1 MFMCTKP
8 YKLLL
13 LLTGIVFAGGDSVS
27 AQSVT
32 LYTPYTKIAVPPGE
46 SIDYSIDIINN
57 GSRVRDAEIS
67 ISGLPEGWEY
77 DLKSGGWSVG
87 QLSVLPDGK
96 QSLSLTVDVP
106 LKVDK
111 GSYSFNVVAG
121 GLDVLPLTVTV
132 SEQGTFKTE
141 FTAEQ
146 PNMEGAAD
154 ATFTF
159 NTELKNRTAE
169 KQLYALRANAP
180 RGWSVAFK
188 PDYKQA
194 TSVSIEPNA
203 TSKISV
209 EIDPPD
215 QMKAGTYKIP
225 VQAATSATSASLEL
239 EVVVTGSYD
248 MELTTPGG
256 LLSTDITAGDRERV
270 KLLVKNTGSSDLKD
284 IDLSFSAPANWDVTF
299 EPEKVPSLAPGKSAE
314 VFATIE
320 AADKAIAGDYV
331 TNLEAQT
338 PEVSS
343 EAAFRI
349 SVKTSM
355 LWGWIGVLIILLAL
369 GSVYRLFRKYG
380 RR

>member
-8 YKLLL
+8 YKLL